1 MLAKMRQFEAAGEG
15 EAGPSA
21 SAASDNQL
29 EAKVNKIYKTHDQ
42 DNKAK
47 IAQLVELFNNEIV
60 TQYKRAFENVV
71 KGHSECT
78 KNEYLKEF
86 NAEKK
91 NISENVMKK
100 YEMLSQEYQN

>member
-1 MLAKMRQFEAAGEG
+1 MMDKIKFFEAAGEG
-15 EAGPSA
+15 AAGPSA
-21 SAASDNQL
+21 SAASDNKL
-29 EAKVNKIYKTHDQ
+29 EATVNKIYQNHDI

-47 IAQLVELFNNEIV
+47 IAQLRDLFNNEIV
-60 TQYKRAFENVV
+60 TQYKKAFENVV

-100 YEMLSQEYQN
+100 YEMLSQEY

>member
-1 MLAKMRQFEAAGEG
+1 MMAKMKLFEMAGEG
-15 EAGPSA
+15 DNGPSA

-29 EAKVNKIYKTHDQ
+29 EAKVNKIYKNHEI

-47 IAQLVELFNNEIV
+47 IEKLVEMFNSEIV
-60 TQYKRAFENVV
+60 TQYKKAFENVV
-71 KGHSECT
+71 KGHSEST